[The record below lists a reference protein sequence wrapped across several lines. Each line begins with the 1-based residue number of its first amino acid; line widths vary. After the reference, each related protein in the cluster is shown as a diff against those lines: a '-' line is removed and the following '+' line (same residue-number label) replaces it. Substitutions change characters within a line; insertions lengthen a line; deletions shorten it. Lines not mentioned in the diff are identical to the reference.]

1 MIKKLLL
8 ILSILLIF
16 SCGEAQNTNTPRES
30 PITPPIS
37 NTPTPTSTLTPQE
50 QKIDDL
56 KKKLD
61 ESDKKIALLSNGN
74 IVDKL
79 TAEKDSLGL
88 RIQLSE
94 AYSTQ
99 WKLNAES
106 YNSQKKEKEQEL
118 KDAKLESWKEK
129 LWWMAGICGFVAIVA
144 GGISIGFPLLRPI
157 AIKASIIVGAIATIM
172 LIVAQC
178 ISTIAWLLGLVP
190 YILAL
195 GAISV
200 IVYSIVA
207 LLHWWKDHNGLVQT
221 VEGIEPIKA
230 QVPNFKDHMLKY
242 VDGGLVKHVKKIRTK
257 IKQ

>member
-1 MIKKLLL
+1 MVKKLLL
-8 ILSILLIF
+8 ILSILLVF
-16 SCGEAQNTNTPRES
+16 SCGEVQNTNTSRES
-30 PITPPIS
+30 PTPPIS
-37 NTPTPTSTLTPQE
+37 NTPTPTSTLSPQE

-61 ESDKKIALLSNGN
+61 DSDKKIALLSNGN
-74 IVDKL
+74 VVDKL

-94 AYSTQ
+94 AYANQ

-106 YNSQKKEKEQEL
+106 YNSQKIEKEKEL

-129 LWWMAGICGFVAIVA
+129 LWWMAGICGFVAIIA

-190 YILAL
+190 YILAI
-195 GAISV
+195 GVIS
-200 IVYSIVA
+200 ILIYSIVA
-207 LLHWWKDHNGLVQT
+207 LIHWYKDHHGLVQT

-257 IKQ
+257 LKP

>member
-1 MIKKLLL
+1 MIKNILFIALLL
-8 ILSILLIF
+8 LPLGCS
-16 SCGEAQNTNTPRES
+16 
-30 PITPPIS
+30 
-37 NTPTPTSTLTPQE
+37 TPTKPESTRPTPGSISTTEVPPVTLTPQE
-50 QKIDDL
+50 QKIEDL
-56 KKKLD
+56 KKKL
-61 ESDKKIALLSNGN
+61 EASEKKVSELSGGN
-74 IVDKL
+74 LVDKL

-88 RIQLSE
+88 RVQLSE
-94 AYSTQ
+94 AYANQ

-106 YNSQKKEKEQEL
+106 YNSQKIEKEKEL

-144 GGISIGFPLLRPI
+144 GGISIGFPLIRPI
-157 AIKASIIVGAIATIM
+157 ATKASIIVGAIATIM

-190 YILAL
+190 YILA
-195 GAISV
+195 ISV
-200 IVYSIVA
+200 ISILICSIIA
-207 LLHWWKDHNGLVQT
+207 LIHWYKDHHGLVQT

-257 IKQ
+257 LKQ